1 MDALIAMALWLV
13 PPAVLAASYWQIAG
27 AHRLGVLT
35 RNALAIG
42 TTAALVV
49 LLGVDAI
56 GVSRVGPWSAHPHG
70 DWAITVALGAIT
82 AAAFAFPT
90 GWSIGTIYQQ
100 LRARFR
106 QPGRPDPGSTRSL
119 ALAGLTLAL
128 LMLAYIFLLSELAA
142 AARLA
147 EAQRAAGAQRS
158 GSPP

>member
-1 MDALIAMALWLV
+1 MDALIAVLLWLV
-13 PPAVLAASYWQIAG
+13 PPAALVASYWQIAG
-27 AHRLGVLT
+27 ARRLSVLS

-49 LLGVDAI
+49 LCGCDAI
-56 GVSRVGPWSAHPHG
+56 GISRTGPWSAHPHP

-90 GWSIGTIYQQ
+90 GWSIGTIYQH
-100 LRARFR
+100 LRARIR
-106 QPGRPDPGSTRSL
+106 QKGRPAPGSTRSL
-119 ALAGLTLAL
+119 AVAGLTLAV
-128 LMLAYIFLLSELAA
+128 LMLAYIFLLSELAV

-147 EAQRAAGAQRS
+147 EAQRAGGAHRA